1 MTGPKPVALPLGD
14 IPIFDDFIIKKVFS
28 KCLLIRDGKGRPEKW
43 TGRDRFAR

>member
-28 KCLLIRDGKGRPEKW
+28 KCLLIRGGR
-43 TGRDRFAR
+43 GRRERWIGRGRFAR